1 MVDGYYN
8 DPVTGRAFSEPCLP
22 KATALRSP
30 TFNDILNNGEGK
42 SIETW
47 TLIFRHLTD
56 KAKEADAH
64 TPVRGG
70 WARDDLDT
78 GPMEFAT
85 AMKTTGQVAFDSL
98 NFPKRTRHRDKEGE
112 NGMEVESIGSGSAK
126 RDSWFTHLWI
136 SLAFV
141 KGEL

>member
-1 MVDGYYN
+1 MSCDKCSW
-8 DPVTGRAFSEPCLP
+8 DWTGDWNVE
-22 KATALRSP
+22 SP
-30 TFNDILNNGEGK
+30 T
-42 SIETW
+42 
-47 TLIFRHLTD
+47 
-56 KAKEADAH
+56 KEADAH
-64 TPVRGG
+64 TLVRGG
-70 WARDDLDT
+70 QARDGMDT
-78 GPMEFAT
+78 GLMEFVT
-85 AMKTTGQVAFDSL
+85 AMKTPGQVAFDSL